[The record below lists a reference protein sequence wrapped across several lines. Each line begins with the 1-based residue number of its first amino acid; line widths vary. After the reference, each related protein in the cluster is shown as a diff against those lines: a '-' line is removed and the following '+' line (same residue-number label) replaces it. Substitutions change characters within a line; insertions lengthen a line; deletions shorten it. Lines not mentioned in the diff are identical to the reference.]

1 MHPTHWLIS
10 TQVATSD
17 AGTWTAGYSPQTRA
31 ARGARVVVEPGRLVL
46 DEGNSWTGTVEVSLG
61 ARPLRGAVWATPRA
75 KDTAGLDV
83 AFSPE
88 RVVLYD
94 DETSVT
100 LTVVAV
106 GVEADS
112 EFVVDLDVEACDLAF
127 LVDLSTTS
135 VTVGV
140 REKDDDSNRAA
151 KRRLR
156 QLRVRIAIGVVV
168 SLAVVSLLIGVSAV
182 RKRKKRGL
190 PHAASDEATTSTH
203 SSDAFVPPPP
213 MIRAR

>member
-1 MHPTHWLIS
+1 MYCIPVVLEMCLKNVCRHSAPS
-10 TQVATSD
+10 
-17 AGTWTAGYSPQTRA
+17 GPRPERNRPQL
-31 ARGARVVVEPGRLVL
+31 VLLVDPGRLVL

-94 DETSVT
+94 ADSSVT

-106 GVEADS
+106 GVETDS
-112 EFVVDLDVEACDLAF
+112 EFVVDLDIEACDLAF
-127 LVDLSTTS
+127 LVDLSSTF

-140 REKDDDSNRAA
+140 REKDDDSNKKA

-156 QLRVRIAIGVVV
+156 HRSRLWPTPAIWPR
-168 SLAVVSLLIGVSAV
+168 STRRRSRS
-182 RKRKKRGL
+182 
-190 PHAASDEATTSTH
+190 TTK
-203 SSDAFVPPPP
+203 
-213 MIRAR
+213 IL

>member
-1 MHPTHWLIS
+1 MDDRPGIQEGFFLV
-10 TQVATSD
+10 QNGTSQK
-17 AGTWTAGYSPQTRA
+17 TF
-31 ARGARVVVEPGRLVL
+31 
-46 DEGNSWTGTVEVSLG
+46 GTVEVSLG

-75 KDTAGLDV
+75 KDTAGLNV

-112 EFVVDLDVEACDLAF
+112 EFVVDLAVEACDLAF

-203 SSDAFVPPPP
+203 SSDAFVPPP